1 MVQNPNEDLIK
12 LREKIRHSTAH
23 VMADVVTKMFPDV
36 KLAIGPPTEDGFYYD
51 FLTEDPFTEQHL
63 KKIEKA
69 MKKVIQRNLKFELHE
84 YSRDEALDLNNEE
97 PLKLEIISEIPDD
110 EKITT
115 YKHGHF
121 EDLCAG
127 PHVESTGKIPAFKL
141 LSVAGSYW
149 RGDENN
155 HMLQRIYG
163 TAFESKEE
171 LDKHLYRIEE
181 AKKRDHR
188 VLGKQLDL
196 FSIHDEV
203 GAGLVIWHPNGSRLR
218 GIIEDYWR
226 EKHYDSGYDLVYTP
240 HVGKSNL
247 WEVSGHLEFF
257 QENMFA
263 GMEMEEQDYYL
274 KPMNCPFH
282 IMYYKSDLRSYRDLP
297 MKIAEIGT
305 VYRYERGGVL
315 HGLTRVRGLTQD
327 DAHIFCTEDQIEAE
341 VNSVL
346 DLTSNVLEHF
356 GLKPN
361 SYCLSTRPSKAVGDD
376 QQWEIAT
383 ESLRKTLESRG
394 LNYVIDDGGGAFYG
408 PKIDVNIQDALGR
421 EWQCSTIQFDF
432 NLPERF
438 SLKYIGSDGEEKK
451 PYMVHRTLLGSME
464 RFIGVLIEHYG
475 GAFPVWLAPVQAV
488 IIPISDKHHE
498 YAKTLESD
506 LKSKN
511 IRIFS
516 DNRNQ
521 RMNLKIREAQLL
533 KIPYM
538 FIIGDQ
544 EMESDTISVRTR
556 DDSSN
561 QVMNYDELLDLIKV
575 N

>member
-1 MVQNPNEDLIK
+1 M
-12 LREKIRHSTAH
+12 
-23 VMADVVTKMFPDV
+23 
-36 KLAIGPPTEDGFYYD
+36 
-51 FLTEDPFTEQHL
+51 
-63 KKIEKA
+63 
-69 MKKVIQRNLKFELHE
+69 
-84 YSRDEALDLNNEE
+84 
-97 PLKLEIISEIPDD
+97 
-110 EKITT
+110 
-115 YKHGHF
+115 
-121 EDLCAG
+121 
-127 PHVESTGKIPAFKL
+127 
-141 LSVAGSYW
+141 
-149 RGDENN
+149 
-155 HMLQRIYG
+155 
-163 TAFESKEE
+163 
-171 LDKHLYRIEE
+171 
-181 AKKRDHR
+181 
-188 VLGKQLDL
+188 
-196 FSIHDEV
+196 
-203 GAGLVIWHPNGSRLR
+203 
-218 GIIEDYWR
+218 
-226 EKHYDSGYDLVYTP
+226 
-240 HVGKSNL
+240 
-247 WEVSGHLEFF
+247 
-257 QENMFA
+257 
-263 GMEMEEQDYYL
+263 
-274 KPMNCPFH
+274 
-282 IMYYKSDLRSYRDLP
+282 
-297 MKIAEIGT
+297 
-305 VYRYERGGVL
+305 
-315 HGLTRVRGLTQD
+315 
-327 DAHIFCTEDQIEAE
+327 
-341 VNSVL
+341 
-346 DLTSNVLEHF
+346 
-356 GLKPN
+356 KPN

>member
-1 MVQNPNEDLIK
+1 
-12 LREKIRHSTAH
+12 
-23 VMADVVTKMFPDV
+23 
-36 KLAIGPPTEDGFYYD
+36 
-51 FLTEDPFTEQHL
+51 
-63 KKIEKA
+63 
-69 MKKVIQRNLKFELHE
+69 
-84 YSRDEALDLNNEE
+84 
-97 PLKLEIISEIPDD
+97 
-110 EKITT
+110 
-115 YKHGHF
+115 
-121 EDLCAG
+121 
-127 PHVESTGKIPAFKL
+127 
-141 LSVAGSYW
+141 
-149 RGDENN
+149 
-155 HMLQRIYG
+155 
-163 TAFESKEE
+163 
-171 LDKHLYRIEE
+171 
-181 AKKRDHR
+181 
-188 VLGKQLDL
+188 
-196 FSIHDEV
+196 
-203 GAGLVIWHPNGSRLR
+203 
-218 GIIEDYWR
+218 
-226 EKHYDSGYDLVYTP
+226 
-240 HVGKSNL
+240 
-247 WEVSGHLEFF
+247 
-257 QENMFA
+257 
-263 GMEMEEQDYYL
+263 MEEQDYYL

-297 MKIAEIGT
+297 MKIGEIGT

-327 DAHIFCTEDQIEAE
+327 DAHIFCREDQIEAE

-394 LNYVIDDGGGAFYG
+394 LN
-408 PKIDVNIQDALGR
+408 
-421 EWQCSTIQFDF
+421 
-432 NLPERF
+432 
-438 SLKYIGSDGEEKK
+438 
-451 PYMVHRTLLGSME
+451 YMVHRTLLGSME